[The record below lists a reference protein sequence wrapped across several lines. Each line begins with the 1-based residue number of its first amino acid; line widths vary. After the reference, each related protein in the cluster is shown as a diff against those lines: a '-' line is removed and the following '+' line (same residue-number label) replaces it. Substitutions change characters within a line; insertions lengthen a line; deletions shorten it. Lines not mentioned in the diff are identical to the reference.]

1 MRNSLPLV
9 LVTLLM
15 TSASLV
21 YAASGDSPSVPPAPA
36 PSLVSPVPV
45 ASPVPTTNT
54 KSSTDPVMTA
64 APPTSGKIAVNPS
77 AGSSLGEYKSISCNS
92 NSAFSINSCDQCF
105 DGGSVKAGEKITGL
119 FDNWTNSSSMT
130 LSAYKEEQKSPNMVR
145 FGTTTWSSTPASE
158 ANVWKYSSDIIWVTP
173 PGETKSQFL
182 LTAGQK
188 VKFYEADIGGG
199 YTLDKTDK
207 KSGDL
212 VGMLRFPIVSH
223 TMDLNTA
230 NESSATTRYECVA
243 YKYDLPVATPQ
254 TTVDSTRLKTPEPS
268 QVTKTKTG
276 PETVLLIAAAFFIAF
291 GMMFTLR
298 RRV

>member
-15 TSASLV
+15 SSVSLAF
-21 YAASGDSPSVPPAPA
+21 AASGNAPSVAPAPA
-36 PSLVSPVPV
+36 TSPAVSPAPM
-45 ASPVPTTNT
+45 TTPKPAT
-54 KSSTDPVMTA
+54 PSTDPTMTA
-64 APPTSGKIAVNPS
+64 APATPPKTTMTAS

-105 DGGSVKAGEKITGL
+105 DGGSVKTGEKLTGL
-119 FDNWTNSSSMT
+119 FDNWTNSSNMT
-130 LSAYKEEQKSPNMVR
+130 LSAYKEEQKTPNMVR
-145 FGTTTWSSTPASE
+145 FGTTTWSTTPASE
-158 ANVWKYSSDIIWVTP
+158 ANVWKYSSDVIWVTP
-173 PGETKSQFL
+173 SGETKSQFWL
-182 LTAGQK
+182 ASGQK

-212 VGMLRFPIVSH
+212 VGMLRFPTVSH
-223 TMDLNTA
+223 SMDLNTA
-230 NESSATTRYECVA
+230 NEGPATTHYECVA
-243 YKYDLPVATPQ
+243 YKYDLPTVAPM
-254 TTVDSTRLKTPEPS
+254 TVVSTGSKTPEPA

-276 PETVLLIAAAFFIAF
+276 PETLILIAAAFFIAF